1 VTPEPLLVDETT
13 ETFSSDYDKR
23 EAPTEPPFA
32 FTEPSEPEPSVSAP
46 ADVRNSTEAAPK
58 DMHANER
65 IPTGPPPNREILAT
79 IPFLSPPPEFFAP
92 TAEENKAEDAD
103 VDAVVRKVLEKLEPQ
118 LHNLLSQGLLKP
130 LVENIIQNDLAKKGR

>member
-1 VTPEPLLVDETT
+1 
-13 ETFSSDYDKR
+13 
-23 EAPTEPPFA
+23 
-32 FTEPSEPEPSVSAP
+32 
-46 ADVRNSTEAAPK
+46 
-58 DMHANER
+58 MHANER